1 MSTTR
6 RTTLSPI
13 VSVSER
19 AGKEDSRAGPRHRPH
34 EWGGGPRGI
43 VPAAFVVVLL
53 VVATSYEGAFAIS
66 RWGPLAL
73 LVLAVLLGALIAAR
87 GKLARAPSAA
97 VIVLVASIWLLAG
110 WSLLSMV
117 WAQSSG
123 DAFVAGDRM
132 ILYAAITTL
141 PFVLPLSFRAL
152 VATGWSITLGVGAI
166 ALYVLVRLLAH
177 GAPLFL
183 AGRLNGP
190 VDYRNATAL
199 LFALAVWPGVIAA
212 SARSYRR
219 GIRAGALALATLC
232 LGLAFL
238 TQSRGIVL
246 GLAIGAVPVFVL
258 GPDRSRRA
266 WVAILVVAGVAAA
279 SPWLLRPFHA
289 FDGGHG
295 YVSPHT
301 IAVAAWALAI
311 LTVAAFAVGLL
322 IALFDNGLRP
332 GSSRMTNTRL
342 VARVALVAIIV
353 AIVCAAGIAIGNPI
367 TYAHNKWDQFRSLQS
382 STPTTTRLGTVGGQR
397 YDLWRVAVDEFD
409 SAPLLGVGADNYSF
423 DYYVERRTNRNLED
437 PHSLVFALLSELGVV
452 GLGLFLLW
460 LGGTFAA
467 IGSGWRTL
475 PAASKRHAVA
485 PAAAGAVMIGQSAVD
500 WIWLI
505 PGLTAIGLLS
515 LAVAAA
521 QVRAARAP
529 APEGV
534 GGVEHARSRTL
545 TAIRLA
551 AVGALL
557 AATVLVLAAFL
568 SDAFVQRAWSVTD
581 NPRSELSVAQTA
593 GWLDPWSVT
602 PHYLQASAYETMG
615 ERAKAYGQL
624 QDALA
629 LEPRNSASLGVL
641 GDFEVRGGDFL
652 AARAFYR
659 RALALNPLDVG
670 LQQLA
675 RIGERRS
682 AGG

>member
-6 RTTLSPI
+6 RTTLSPM
-13 VSVSER
+13 VSLSER
-19 AGKEDSRAGPRHRPH
+19 AGEQDSQPNGRHRPH

-87 GKLARAPSAA
+87 GKLARAPSAS

-110 WSLLSMV
+110 WSLLSMI

-141 PFVLPLSFRAL
+141 PFVLPLSLRAL

-177 GAPLFL
+177 GAPLYL

-295 YVSPHT
+295 YVSPHS
-301 IAVAAWALAI
+301 ISVAAWALAI

-332 GSSRMTNTRL
+332 GSSRMTHTRL
-342 VARVALVAIIV
+342 VARVALAAIIV

-397 YDLWRVAVDEFD
+397 YDLWRVAIDEFD

-460 LGGTFAA
+460 LGGNLC
-467 IGSGWRTL
+467 GDRL
-475 PAASKRHAVA
+475 
-485 PAAAGAVMIGQSAVD
+485 
-500 WIWLI
+500 
-505 PGLTAIGLLS
+505 GLAN
-515 LAVAAA
+515 
-521 QVRAARAP
+521 AARGQQA
-529 APEGV
+529 
-534 GGVEHARSRTL
+534 ARR
-545 TAIRLA
+545 
-551 AVGALL
+551 GAG
-557 AATVLVLAAFL
+557 
-568 SDAFVQRAWSVTD
+568 R
-581 NPRSELSVAQTA
+581 R
-593 GWLDPWSVT
+593 
-602 PHYLQASAYETMG
+602 
-615 ERAKAYGQL
+615 
-624 QDALA
+624 
-629 LEPRNSASLGVL
+629 
-641 GDFEVRGGDFL
+641 RGGDDRPERGRLDL
-652 AARAFYR
+652 ADPRTDRDRPALARRCGGAGACGARACTRGRRGPAACTFARAHRDPARGSRRTAGGDGPGLSGVPVGCVRPAGSVGDRQSALGAFGGADGRLAGSVVGDAALPAGERLRDDGRASEGLRPAPGRARPRTTQLRVAR
-659 RALALNPLDVG
+659 RAG
-670 LQQLA
+670 
-675 RIGERRS
+675 
-682 AGG
+682 